1 MNNIYKFIRSIG
13 LNHLTRKV
21 NKNLTVSV
29 MTLLSCCAMVG
40 CGGGGGSS
48 KAASPATNALSGT
61 AAIGTALASATV
73 TAHCSS
79 GTTSTVT
86 NANGS
91 YSLLLSGLTLP
102 CILQATSD
110 GTNYYYSAA
119 YTGQTTANITPL
131 TQVILANALGA
142 TTDPATAFASAI
154 SAVAN
159 KLTSANIATATANI
173 TAALVQMGVP
183 IPNGTNPITGQFTA
197 STTQTTGDAMD
208 ASIDAFMSA
217 LKNANTSLTTL
228 STGLASTATAA
239 AAASYLSTTGLV
251 YQSSPALMTFATTS
265 YSLQSFPL
273 FSGLVSFTNT
283 QIIYA
288 IDVDPTTSRR
298 SYVYLRGTFSD
309 PGASSA
315 LAANLAGVSGTIT
328 TIIHADENLNP
339 IATITNLNINEATF
353 ESIIENQKDLYYL
366 WQLISQS
373 NGGLQIAG
381 VGKGITCPTPVVTSN
396 AQTASTTT
404 TVSNQN
410 IKTFFANSCVP

>member
-1 MNNIYKFIRSIG
+1 
-13 LNHLTRKV
+13 
-21 NKNLTVSV
+21 
-29 MTLLSCCAMVG
+29 MTLLCCTAIVG

-48 KAASPATNALSGT
+48 KAVTPATNTLSGT

-86 NANGS
+86 NTNGS
-91 YSLLLSGLTLP
+91 YSLLLNGLTLP
-102 CILQATSD
+102 CILQATS
-110 GTNYYYSAA
+110 GGNTYYSAA
-119 YTGQTTANITPL
+119 YTGQATANITPL

-154 SAVAN
+154 TAVAN
-159 KLTSANIATATANI
+159 KLTFANIATATTNI

-197 STTQTTGDAMD
+197 STTQTTGDTMD

-228 STGLASTATAA
+228 STGLASTTTAA
-239 AAASYLSTTGLV
+239 SAASYLSSAGLV
-251 YQSSPALMTFATTS
+251 YQSSAAVMTLATNS

-288 IDVDPTTSRR
+288 IDVDPTTNRR

-381 VGKGITCPTPVVTSN
+381 IGKSITCPTPIITSN
-396 AQTASTTT
+396 AQAASTTT
-404 TVSNQN
+404 TANNQN